1 MKIKIRG
8 TLVEIFPQPHSNI
21 IDFLVRTDDD
31 HNTIK
36 CSCYGNNKKELDNIE
51 KEEKI
56 EVTGTLIA
64 EQSVTSK
71 IYFNNIRVY
80 KIVKI
85 SSQNIEGCRLKVWE

>member
-31 HNTIK
+31 HFTVK
-36 CSCYGNNKKELDNIE
+36 CSCYGNKMKELE
-51 KEEKI
+51 SVKREEKI
-56 EVTGTLIA
+56 EIAGTLIA
-64 EQSVTSK
+64 EQSSSSGK
-71 IYFNNIRVY
+71 YFNNIRVY

-85 SSQNIEGCRLKVWE
+85 SSLNIEKCYLKID